1 MPHKLPHVEQ
11 SEAVMASVERKWLR
25 PLFSAFSRP
34 LFSAEKAVAR
44 IREWIDSLTAKPGDV
59 SAR

>member
-25 PLFSAFSRP
+25 PLRP

-44 IREWIDSLTAKPGDV
+44 IREWFDSLTAKPGDV

>member
-11 SEAVMASVERKWLR
+11 SEAVMASVERKWL
-25 PLFSAFSRP
+25 RP